1 MLFQLLTAA
10 SLLAEPGSAGRE
22 PPPVAKPTASGET
35 RDSILMLAAGPL
47 HLRLHVSL
55 GGEALANARQQL
67 AAKLL
72 ATLDANQDGRLSREE
87 ASKSPLLRTKERTSA
102 KNFLKSIGAGER
114 TVDMRDIEQTIER
127 IGGETV
133 VYRQDATASD
143 PDKQVFD
150 FLDVNKSGVI
160 ERDEVSV
167 AAERLLDK
175 DSDRDM
181 CIAFDEFAPPAPDPN
196 DVVARL
202 NQTPKPA
209 ATMAEMLRDLRDP
222 FLGRRLVAIYDRDR
236 SRNLTAQE
244 IGWTPEQVARI
255 DTNGDKVLDAAEL
268 ARILEVPVD
277 LELAVDLAPRAGT
290 VPSVQVLTAGVKRLD
305 NADRPDFAKLRFR
318 DAVLSLSHRHIDP
331 IDRTMQSA
339 MRVFNRLDGDA
350 NGYLEMSEVRDS
362 RFERGLFELMDE
374 DADGKVFGDEM
385 KRYVAVR
392 GEPAATTC
400 RVNLYDTG
408 SGFFLALD
416 ANGDGR
422 ISERERRSM
431 HETLQQLDRD
441 GDGGIA
447 QVEPVRHFHIE
458 FVRGTYVL
466 FGAPEQSTSQLP
478 AFQRRP
484 PVGPAWFQAMDR
496 NNDGDLSWDEFQGS
510 RQDFDFIDADQ
521 DALIDV
527 QEAVKAEEQY
537 QRERTRVTIAR

>member
-1 MLFQLLTAA
+1 MLIQLLTAVA
-10 SLLAEPGSAGRE
+10 LLAEPATERRE
-22 PPPVAKPTASGET
+22 PAPDARPAVVGES
-35 RDSILMLAAGPL
+35 RDAILMLAAGPL
-47 HLRLHVSL
+47 HLRLHISM
-55 GGEALANARQQL
+55 GGEALARARQQL
-67 AAKLL
+67 AQKLL
-72 ATLDANQDGRLSREE
+72 QTLDTDQDGRLSREE
-87 ASKSPLLRTKERTSA
+87 ASRSPLLRTKERSSA
-102 KNFLKSIGAGER
+102 KNFLRSIGAGDR
-114 TVDMRDIEQTIER
+114 TVDLRDIEQTIER

-150 FLDVNKSGVI
+150 FLDVDKSGVI
-160 ERDEVSV
+160 ERDEVSI

-175 DSDRDM
+175 DADRDM

-209 ATMAEMLRDLRDP
+209 ATMSEMLRDMRDP
-222 FLGRRLVAIYDRDR
+222 FLGRRLLAVYDRDR
-236 SRNLTAQE
+236 SKNLTARE
-244 IGWTPEQVARI
+244 IGWTAEQVALI
-255 DTNGDKVLDAAEL
+255 DSNRDKVLDAAEL
-268 ARILEVPVD
+268 ARILEVPVE
-277 LELAVDLAPRAGT
+277 LELAVDLAPQEGA
-290 VPSVQVLTAGVKRLD
+290 VPAVKVLSSGVLRLD
-305 NADRPDFAKLRFR
+305 NQDRPDFAKLRFR
-318 DAVLSLSHRHIDP
+318 DAVISLSHRHIDP
-331 IDRTMQSA
+331 VERTMQSA

-350 NGYLEMSEVRDS
+350 NGYLEMAEVRDS

-466 FGAPEQSTSQLP
+466 FGVPEQSSSQLP

-484 PVGPAWFQAMDR
+484 PVGPSWFQAMDR

-510 RQDFDFIDADQ
+510 RQDFDFIDSDQ

-527 QEAVKAEEQY
+527 QEAVKAEEEY
-537 QRERTRVTIAR
+537 QRERTRVTSAR